1 MNSKATLPER
11 SLGTA
16 PADTNILEVDNLTVG
31 FHTDDG
37 DIRVLDKIS
46 YHVPSGETVGL
57 VGESG
62 CGKSVSVMTLMGLL
76 PSPPSFVDNGAIR
89 FRGQDLLQASNK
101 ELRAIRGRDICMI
114 FQEPMTSLN
123 PTFTIGWQLAE
134 PLRIHL
140 GYSRE
145 QAREECLKLLDMVGI
160 GGGEKRLRQTP
171 HQLSG
176 GLRQRVMI
184 AMALACR
191 PGLLI
196 ADEPTTALDVTIQAQ
211 ILELLAELQAD
222 LNMSVLMITHDL
234 GVVAETCTY
243 VYVMYAGRIV
253 EHGPID
259 RLFEHPSH
267 PYTRGLMIS
276 IPRLDEVRKW
286 LPTIPGTV
294 PSPHQRGKGCY
305 FAARCEECTPRCL
318 EEAPAMTAIHESNG
332 QSHNVACW
340 KYLPR

>member
-1 MNSKATLPER
+1 MNANATLPEQ

-37 DIRVLDKIS
+37 PIRVLENVS
-46 YHVPSGETVGL
+46 YHIPTGETVGL

-89 FRGQDLLQASNK
+89 FRGNDLLKAGKKTLNS
-101 ELRAIRGRDICMI
+101 IRGRDIGMI

-123 PTFTIGWQLAE
+123 PTFSIGWQLAE
-134 PLRIHL
+134 PLHMHL
-140 GYSRE
+140 GLNRA
-145 QAREECLKLLDMVGI
+145 QAHEECLRLLDMVGI

-211 ILELLAELQAD
+211 ILDLLAGLQTD
-222 LNMSVLMITHDL
+222 LGMSVLMITHDL
-234 GVVAETCTY
+234 GVVAETCSY

-253 EHGPID
+253 EHGPIGE
-259 RLFEHPSH
+259 LFDHPAH
-267 PYTRGLMIS
+267 PYTVGLMAS
-276 IPRLDEVRKW
+276 IPRLDTVRKW

-294 PSPHQRGKGCY
+294 PTPLSRDKGCY
-305 FAARCEECTPRCL
+305 FADRCGECKPQCR
-318 EEAPAMTAIHESNG
+318 EAKPPMAAITQTNG
-332 QSHNVACW
+332 QAHTVACW
-340 KYLPR
+340 KYQS